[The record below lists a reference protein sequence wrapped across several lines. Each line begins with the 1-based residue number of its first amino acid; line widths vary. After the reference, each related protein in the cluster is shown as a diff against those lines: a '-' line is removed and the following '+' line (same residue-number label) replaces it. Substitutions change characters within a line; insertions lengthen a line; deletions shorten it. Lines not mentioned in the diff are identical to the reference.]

1 MPKRATRNKQS
12 IRPGSKPVT
21 AGDLISARL
30 PALAQRALLASGE
43 SVWQVA
49 VMKALGPDLAN
60 KVNRCTLESGTL
72 TVVAESSAWAARM
85 RFVLAEAEQELAA
98 VTPGYRELTVRVR
111 PRRGGA
117 AKDRPWENP
126 SKTA

>member
-1 MPKRATRNKQS
+1 MPKRPIRNKQS

-30 PALAQRALLASGE
+30 PALAQRALLAPE
-43 SVWQVA
+43 ASVWHVA

-60 KVNRCTLESGTL
+60 KVNRCTLDSGRI

-85 RFVLAEAEQELAA
+85 RFALAEVEPELLA
-98 VTPGYRELTVRVR
+98 VAPGIRELTVRVR
-111 PRRGGA
+111 PRRA
-117 AKDRPWENP
+117 
-126 SKTA
+126 TAGKG

>member
-1 MPKRATRNKQS
+1 MPKRPTRNKQS
-12 IRPGSKPVT
+12 IRPGSKPAT

-30 PALAQRALLASGE
+30 PALAQRALLTSGE

-60 KVNRCTLESGTL
+60 KVNRCTLDSGRI

-85 RFVLAEAEQELAA
+85 RFALAEVEPALAA
-98 VTPGYRELTVRVR
+98 VTPGFRELLVRVR
-111 PRRGGA
+111 PRRSPA
-117 AKDRPWENP
+117 AKG
-126 SKTA
+126 

>member
-1 MPKRATRNKQS
+1 MPKRPTRNKQS

-30 PALAQRALLASGE
+30 PALAQRARLASE
-43 SVWQVA
+43 QSVWQVA

-60 KVNRCTLESGTL
+60 KVNRCTLDNGRI

-85 RFVLAEAEQELAA
+85 RFALAEVEPTLAA
-98 VTPGYRELTVRVR
+98 VTPGFRELLVRVR
-111 PRRGGA
+111 PRSSPA
-117 AKDRPWENP
+117 AKG
-126 SKTA
+126 

>member
-1 MPKRATRNKQS
+1 MPKRPLRNKQS

-30 PALAQRALLASGE
+30 PALAQRARLAPEE

-60 KVNRCTLESGTL
+60 KVNRCTLDSGKL

-85 RFVLAEAEQELAA
+85 RFALAEAEPTIAA
-98 VTPGYRELTVRVR
+98 VTPGYREVLVRVR
-111 PRRGGA
+111 PRRGA
-117 AKDRPWENP
+117 APRG
-126 SKTA
+126 